1 MKVSQKKN
9 QKTTLSLMINNIS
22 QKQKKAST
30 KDVIGA
36 RVVVGVGVG
45 AGAGIGV
52 REKSMGKIAE
62 EDLDLDQIVEIE
74 EEEDLGQIAEREK
87 EKDLDQIVEKEV
99 ITKHDHSGGGRGE
112 EGEEGEDLTEGECI

>member
-36 RVVVGVGVG
+36 RVVAGVEVG

-87 EKDLDQIVEKEV
+87 EKDLDQIVENEV

-112 EGEEGEDLTEGECI
+112 EEEEGEDLTEGECI

>member
-9 QKTTLSLMINNIS
+9 QKRTLSLMINNIS

-36 RVVVGVGVG
+36 RVVVGVEVG

-62 EDLDLDQIVEIE
+62 EDLDQIVEIE

-87 EKDLDQIVEKEV
+87 EKDLDQIVENEV

>member
-36 RVVVGVGVG
+36 RVVVGVEVG

-62 EDLDLDQIVEIE
+62 EDLDQIVEIE

-87 EKDLDQIVEKEV
+87 EKDLDQIVENEV